1 MLSLIIFPCCF
12 MLDFLSQLS
21 YSSDKIVVAYCNVKG
36 GDMVRDQKI
45 AYSIEEASAL
55 SGIGRNT
62 IRRLVEWGKLP
73 VLKVGRKILIRSDS
87 LDKFISMN
95 EGRDLLIKDEVKAVG
110 ANVSV

>member
-1 MLSLIIFPCCF
+1 
-12 MLDFLSQLS
+12 
-21 YSSDKIVVAYCNVKG
+21 
-36 GDMVRDQKI
+36 MVRDQKI

-110 ANVSV
+110 ANVSVDTRLCFFLTDRIRVLFPDMFPISSN

>member
-1 MLSLIIFPCCF
+1 

-21 YSSDKIVVAYCNVKG
+21 YSSDKTIVAYCNTEG

-95 EGRDLLIKDEVKAVG
+95 EGRDLLIKDEVKTVG

>member
-1 MLSLIIFPCCF
+1 
-12 MLDFLSQLS
+12 
-21 YSSDKIVVAYCNVKG
+21 
-36 GDMVRDQKI
+36 MVRDQKI

-55 SGIGRNT
+55 S
-62 IRRLVEWGKLP
+62 EWGKLP

>member
-1 MLSLIIFPCCF
+1 

-21 YSSDKIVVAYCNVKG
+21 YSSDKTIVAYCNAKG
-36 GDMVRDQKI
+36 GDKVRDQKI

-87 LDKFISMN
+87 LDKFISTN
-95 EGRDLLIKDEVKAVG
+95 EDRDLLIKDEVKAVG

>member
-1 MLSLIIFPCCF
+1 MKK
-12 MLDFLSQLS
+12 MLDLYAELRFELPPTNIAW
-21 YSSDKIVVAYCNVKG
+21 YKTIVAYCNARG
-36 GDMVRDQKI
+36 GNMVRDQKI

>member
-1 MLSLIIFPCCF
+1 
-12 MLDFLSQLS
+12 
-21 YSSDKIVVAYCNVKG
+21 
-36 GDMVRDQKI
+36 MVRDQKI

-110 ANVSV
+110 ANINQIAHRINTTRSIYQTDMDEIKKEVQEI

>member
-1 MLSLIIFPCCF
+1 
-12 MLDFLSQLS
+12 MLDFLSQLG
-21 YSSDKIVVAYCNVKG
+21 YSSDKTIVAYRNAKG